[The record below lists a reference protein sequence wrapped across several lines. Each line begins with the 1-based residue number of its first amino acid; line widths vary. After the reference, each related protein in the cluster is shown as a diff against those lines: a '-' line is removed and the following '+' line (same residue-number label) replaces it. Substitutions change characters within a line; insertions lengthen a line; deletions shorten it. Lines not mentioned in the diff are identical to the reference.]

1 MAAVTVHDDHF
12 GGTKESTTGAARESR
27 MNPVC
32 FRRTIVMVLLAGL
45 VGASGAARFGAVIEN
60 GHAEGRVTAGAPG
73 RPGRWRELLPADPGL
88 VAVLRLTV
96 AVLVVTVVLW
106 ALR

>member
-1 MAAVTVHDDHF
+1 
-12 GGTKESTTGAARESR
+12 

-45 VGASGAARFGAVIEN
+45 AGARGTARFGAVIEDD
-60 GHAEGRVTAGAPG
+60 HAEARVTARAPA
-73 RPGRWRELLPADPGL
+73 RLTGRWRELLPADPGF

-96 AVLVVTVVLW
+96 AVLVVNVL
-106 ALR
+106 LRAFR

>member
-1 MAAVTVHDDHF
+1 
-12 GGTKESTTGAARESR
+12 

-32 FRRTIVMVLLAGL
+32 FRRTIARVLLVGL
-45 VGASGAARFGAVIEN
+45 VPVGGATRFGAVVEDDH
-60 GHAEGRVTAGAPG
+60 GESRLTARVGRRRTSW
-73 RPGRWRELLPADPGL
+73 WRELLPSDPGL

-96 AVLVVTVVLW
+96 LVLAVTLLLG

>member
-1 MAAVTVHDDHF
+1 
-12 GGTKESTTGAARESR
+12 

-32 FRRTIVMVLLAGL
+32 FRRIAVITLLATPDFALG
-45 VGASGAARFGAVIEN
+45 GARFGDVIEDD
-60 GHAEGRVTAGAPG
+60 HVEAPVSALW
-73 RPGRWRELLPADPGL
+73 RQAGRWRELLPADPGL

-96 AVLVVTVVLW
+96 AVLIVTVLLW

>member
-1 MAAVTVHDDHF
+1 
-12 GGTKESTTGAARESR
+12 

-32 FRRTIVMVLLAGL
+32 FRRTTVMVSLAGL
-45 VGASGAARFGAVIEN
+45 AGARGAARFGGVVESD
-60 GHAEGRVTAGAPG
+60 HAKGRVTAPASGHRTG
-73 RPGRWRELLPADPGL
+73 WWRELLPADPAL
-88 VAVLRLTV
+88 VAVLRLTM

>member
-1 MAAVTVHDDHF
+1 
-12 GGTKESTTGAARESR
+12 

-32 FRRTIVMVLLAGL
+32 FRRIIVMVLLAGL
-45 VGASGAARFGAVIEN
+45 AGARGAARFGGVIKD
-60 GHAEGRVTAGAPG
+60 GHAEARVTAGVPG
-73 RPGRWRELLPADPGL
+73 RRTGRWRELLPADPGF

-96 AVLVVTVVLW
+96 VVLVVTVLLG

>member
-1 MAAVTVHDDHF
+1 
-12 GGTKESTTGAARESR
+12 

-45 VGASGAARFGAVIEN
+45 AGARGAARFGDVIEN
-60 GHAEGRVTAGAPG
+60 DHVEGRVTARAPG
-73 RPGRWRELLPADPGL
+73 RRTGRWRELLPADPGL

-96 AVLVVTVVLW
+96 AVLLVTVLLW

>member
-1 MAAVTVHDDHF
+1 
-12 GGTKESTTGAARESR
+12 
-27 MNPVC
+27 
-32 FRRTIVMVLLAGL
+32 
-45 VGASGAARFGAVIEN
+45 VIEN
-60 GHAEGRVTAGAPG
+60 GHAEGRVTARAPG
-73 RPGRWRELLPADPGL
+73 RRTGRWRELLPADPGL

>member
-1 MAAVTVHDDHF
+1 MASAP
-12 GGTKESTTGAARESR
+12 R
-27 MNPVC
+27 
-32 FRRTIVMVLLAGL
+32 RRT
-45 VGASGAARFGAVIEN
+45 
-60 GHAEGRVTAGAPG
+60 
-73 RPGRWRELLPADPGL
+73 GRWRELLPADPGL

>member
-1 MAAVTVHDDHF
+1 
-12 GGTKESTTGAARESR
+12 

-45 VGASGAARFGAVIEN
+45 AGARGAARFGDVIKN
-60 GHAEGRVTAGAPG
+60 DHVEGRVTARA
-73 RPGRWRELLPADPGL
+73 PGRWRELLPADPRL

-96 AVLVVTVVLW
+96 AVLLVTVVLW